1 VRKIADH
8 LCETKVPDSQHEW
21 DDLSDAVALVVAI
34 DPRSRC
40 CRVRQPIGTRD
51 APEDVPAHYEL
62 VRVLT
67 ILTLA
72 MGVSAEQEANWP
84 RLAAAAMLAAEEG
97 REPVPAVWFRTDEGA
112 RGLIPVSE
120 LTPVTFTDEKE
131 PARFLGTVTA
141 LGPDAAPST

>member
-1 VRKIADH
+1 
-8 LCETKVPDSQHEW
+8 
-21 DDLSDAVALVVAI
+21 
-34 DPRSRC
+34 
-40 CRVRQPIGTRD
+40 
-51 APEDVPAHYEL
+51 

-67 ILTLA
+67 ILTVA

-97 REPVPAVWFRTDEGA
+97 REPVPAVGFRTDEGA

-120 LTPVTFTDEKE
+120 VTPVTFTDEKE

>member
-1 VRKIADH
+1 
-8 LCETKVPDSQHEW
+8 
-21 DDLSDAVALVVAI
+21 
-34 DPRSRC
+34 
-40 CRVRQPIGTRD
+40 
-51 APEDVPAHYEL
+51 

-67 ILTLA
+67 ILTVA

-120 LTPVTFTDEKE
+120 VTPVTFTDEKE